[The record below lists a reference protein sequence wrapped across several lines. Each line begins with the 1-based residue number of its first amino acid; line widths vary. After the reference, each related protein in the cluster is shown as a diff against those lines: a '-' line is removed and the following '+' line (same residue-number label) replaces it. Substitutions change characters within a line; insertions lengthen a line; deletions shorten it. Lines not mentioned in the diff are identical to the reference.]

1 MEHPQ
6 RSQQV
11 HVRVL
16 ATWVSRWLLDEG
28 GVGRWMHV
36 PMSRWADGRGHGK
49 MHRWGVLIGEVCEW
63 IDREVGSRQV
73 LTDG

>member
-16 ATWVSRWLLDEG
+16 TGWVSRWLLDEDV
-28 GVGRWMHV
+28 VGRRMLV
-36 PMSRWADGRGHGK
+36 PMSRWADTGGHGK
-49 MHRWGVLIGEVCEW
+49 MHRWGVHV
-63 IDREVGSRQV
+63 
-73 LTDG
+73 